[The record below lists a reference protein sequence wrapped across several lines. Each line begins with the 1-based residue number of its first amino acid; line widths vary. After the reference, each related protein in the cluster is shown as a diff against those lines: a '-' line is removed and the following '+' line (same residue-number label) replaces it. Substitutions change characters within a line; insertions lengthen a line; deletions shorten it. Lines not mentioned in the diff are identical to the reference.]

1 MDIFQI
7 SQEAKAFVES
17 ALHYSKDM
25 AIGNGPQGPFDHLFR
40 LKSPHYNAGAT
51 PRFNPDDLFLY
62 AVTDSRMNKKW
73 GRSITD
79 AVRAAIE
86 GGATIIQLRSVTW
99 SLTLSVSKLNISIPC
114 TFFLF
119 WKKCAIA
126 CFVSTS
132 SAWFVGH
139 LFYKNF
145 QKLGIS
151 LIKNLEFLL
160 WQEVKNDLWV
170 ILLLLWW
177 VTLKGF

>member
-1 MDIFQI
+1 MASCIAAELAKGSAMLQAVQVFFFFFFFSSVLPAFLLIDTWRNTINCMDILQI
-7 SQEAKAFVES
+7 LQEAKAFVES

-40 LKSPHYNAGAT
+40 LKSPHYNVGAT

-79 AVRAAIE
+79 AVQAAIE

-99 SLTLSVSKLNISIPC
+99 SLTLSISKLNISIPS

-119 WKKCAIA
+119 
-126 CFVSTS
+126 
-132 SAWFVGH
+132 
-139 LFYKNF
+139 
-145 QKLGIS
+145 
-151 LIKNLEFLL
+151 
-160 WQEVKNDLWV
+160 
-170 ILLLLWW
+170 
-177 VTLKGF
+177 